1 MSWRVQVQGKV
12 AGFLTDHQVSYIRGR
27 GTLEEAMQA
36 AIARL
41 QAIFREELTKEPS
54 DVVFLGA
61 IKVVGPEG
69 LMLRPNGKQP
79 KQTGALPR
87 TTKRSS

>member
-1 MSWRVQVQGKV
+1 MASSG
-12 AGFLTDHQVSYIRGR
+12 AGESRGVLNGSPGLVHTGP

-87 TTKRSS
+87 TTKRSR